1 MPEWQDL
8 ANGLYTKSAGMLLIR
23 NYQHWCYVCKR
34 RDMASDALV
43 EFKDWLVAAKPGE
56 RYVYAS
62 GIAVMGDIARSTE
75 EGRAWMDKVRPVR
88 RAALAAYEAGD
99 VILLQKR
106 NGKGFDYIAQRR
118 NTSKK
123 R

>member
-1 MPEWQDL
+1 M
-8 ANGLYTKSAGMLLIR
+8 AN
-23 NYQHWCYVCKR
+23 
-34 RDMASDALV
+34 DALV
-43 EFKDWLVAAKPGE
+43 EFREWLSAAKPGE

-62 GIAVMGDIARSTE
+62 GIAVMDDIARNLKE
-75 EGRAWMDKVRPVR
+75 DKAWIEKIRPVQ

-99 VILLQKR
+99 VILVQKR

-118 NTSKK
+118 HTAEK

>member
-1 MPEWQDL
+1 M
-8 ANGLYTKSAGMLLIR
+8 AN
-23 NYQHWCYVCKR
+23 
-34 RDMASDALV
+34 DALV
-43 EFKDWLVAAKPGE
+43 EFREWLSAAKPGE

>member
-1 MPEWQDL
+1 M
-8 ANGLYTKSAGMLLIR
+8 AN
-23 NYQHWCYVCKR
+23 
-34 RDMASDALV
+34 DALV
-43 EFKDWLVAAKPGE
+43 EFREWLSAAKPGE

-62 GIAVMGDIARSTE
+62 GIAVMDDIARNLKE
-75 EGRAWMDKVRPVR
+75 DKAWIEKIRPVQ

-99 VILLQKR
+99 VILVQKR

-118 NTSKK
+118 ETAEK